1 MAHNQNGEVNNSLLL
16 ELKDIQIPTLDKK
29 QIILNQISFGIEE
42 GSIHA
47 IIGPNGSG
55 KSTLAY
61 TIMGLR
67 NYKPSQ
73 GKIIFDGVDITNLD
87 ITERAKLG
95 ITLAW
100 QEPAR
105 IEGLLIPK
113 YISLGVKDKSNIN
126 KRILEALQIVNL
138 EPDKYMNRFID
149 ESLSGGERKRI
160 ELAAAIAMRPRLI
173 LLDEPDSGLDMIVIE
188 DFLNIFNKIKE
199 LNMTILL
206 ITHREDIGM
215 VADNGTLIWRGEHV
229 LTDIFPKVMVKYCA
243 RAGLK
248 EFCKRA
254 LFDENGECPAF
265 DSDYIDR
272 IFKEEGKN

>member
-1 MAHNQNGEVNNSLLL
+1 MLL
-16 ELKDIQIPTLDKK
+16 ELQNITIPTLDQKRV
-29 QIILNQISFGIEE
+29 ILKNTSFEVIE

-61 TIMGLR
+61 TIMGLQ
-67 NYKPSQ
+67 NYYPSE
-73 GKIIFDGVDITNLD
+73 GKILFDGIDITNLSID
-87 ITERAKLG
+87 ERARLG

-105 IEGLLIPK
+105 IDGLTIFK
-113 YISLGVKDKSNIN
+113 YISLGIKDKTNLRE
-126 KRILEALQIVNL
+126 KVADALRIVNL
-138 EPDKYMNRFID
+138 EPDNYLSRIID
-149 ESLSGGERKRI
+149 ESLSGGERKRV

-215 VADNGTLIWRGEHV
+215 VADYGSLIWRGEHL
-229 LTDIFPKVMVKYCA
+229 LTDEFPRVMVRYCA
-243 RAGLK
+243 KAGLK
-248 EFCKRA
+248 EFCKRTLYDKSGKCGA
-254 LFDENGECPAF
+254 FDE
-265 DSDYIDR
+265 DYIEK
-272 IFKEEGKN
+272 IFKEEEQKNNSY

>member
-1 MAHNQNGEVNNSLLL
+1 LLLL
-16 ELKDIQIPTLDKK
+16 ELQDIVIPTLDKK
-29 QIILNQISFGIEE
+29 QIILNQTSFGIEE

-61 TIMGLR
+61 TIMGLG
-67 NYKPSQ
+67 NYKSSQ
-73 GKIIFDGVDITNLD
+73 GKILFDGIDITHMG
-87 ITERAKLG
+87 ITERANLG

-105 IEGLLIPK
+105 IEGLSIPR
-113 YISLGVKDKSNIN
+113 YISLGVKDKKDINNI
-126 KRILEALQIVNL
+126 ILEALQIVNL
-138 EPDKYMNRFID
+138 EPEKYMNRFID

-173 LLDEPDSGLDMIVIE
+173 MLDEPDSGLDMIVIE

-215 VADNGTLIWRGEHV
+215 VADYGTLIWRGEH
-229 LTDIFPKVMVKYCA
+229 LITDIFPKVMVKYCA
-243 RAGLK
+243 KAGLK
-248 EFCKRA
+248 EFCKRT
-254 LFDENGECPAF
+254 LFDENGKCPAF

-272 IFKEEGKN
+272 IFREEGRE

>member
-1 MAHNQNGEVNNSLLL
+1 MLL
-16 ELKDIQIPTLDKK
+16 EIKDLIIRTFDEKK
-29 QIILNQISFGIEE
+29 VIINKISFSVKE

-61 TIMGLR
+61 SIMGLET
-67 NYKPSQ
+67 YKTSG
-73 GKIIFDGVDITNLD
+73 GKIFFDGVDITEKN

-105 IEGLLIPK
+105 IEGLSIPK
-113 YISLGVKDKSNIN
+113 YISLGIKDKTNLKEKIV
-126 KRILEALQIVNL
+126 EALSIVNL
-138 EPDKYMNRFID
+138 EPEKYFNRTIN

-173 LLDEPDSGLDMIVIE
+173 ILDEPDSGLDVIISE
-188 DFLNIFNKIKE
+188 DFLNIFNRVKE
-199 LNMTILL
+199 LKMTILL
-206 ITHREDIGM
+206 ITHKEEIGM
-215 VADNGTLIWRGEHV
+215 VADYGTLMWYGDALI
-229 LTDIFPKVMVKYCA
+229 TDDFPNVMLQYCKK
-243 RAGLK
+243 AGLK

-254 LFDENGECPAF
+254 LFKNGKRCFSE
-265 DSDYIDR
+265 DYIDQ
-272 IFKEEGKN
+272 IFCEDEEL

>member
-1 MAHNQNGEVNNSLLL
+1 MILEVK
-16 ELKDIQIPTLDKK
+16 ELTIPTIDQKCV
-29 QIILNQISFGIEE
+29 IINKVSFGVKE

-61 TIMGLR
+61 TIMGLE
-67 NYKPSQ
+67 NYKPSE
-73 GKIIFDGVDITNLD
+73 GKIYFDGIDITNMN

-105 IEGLLIPK
+105 IEGLSIAK
-113 YISLGVKDKSNIN
+113 YISLGVKN
-126 KRILEALQIVNL
+126 KKDIKERITESLEIVNL
-138 EPDKYMNRFID
+138 EPNRYINRNID

-173 LLDEPDSGLDMIVIE
+173 MLDEPDSGLDFIVIE
-188 DFLNIFNKIKE
+188 DFLNIFGKIKE
-199 LNMTILL
+199 LDMTILL

-215 VADNGTLIWRGEHV
+215 VADYGTLIWKGDSII
-229 LTDIFPKVMVKYCA
+229 TDEFPKVMLRYCA
-243 RAGLK
+243 KAGLK
-248 EFCKRA
+248 EFCKRKLFNGKGA
-254 LFDENGECPAF
+254 CFDEE
-265 DSDYIDR
+265 YIDR
-272 IFKEEGKN
+272 IFKEEQGL

>member
-1 MAHNQNGEVNNSLLL
+1 MLL
-16 ELKDIQIPTLDKK
+16 ELQNLTIPTLD
-29 QIILNQISFGIEE
+29 QQRIILKNTSFEVKE

-61 TIMGLR
+61 TIMGLQ
-67 NYKPSQ
+67 NYIPSE
-73 GKIIFDGVDITNLD
+73 GKILFDGVDITHMPID
-87 ITERAKLG
+87 ERARLG

-105 IEGLLIPK
+105 IEGLSVFK
-113 YISLGVKDKSNIN
+113 YITLGIKDKTNLREKVI
-126 KRILEALQIVNL
+126 EALKIVNL
-138 EPDKYMNRFID
+138 EPENYLNRVID
-149 ESLSGGERKRI
+149 ESLSGGERKRV

-199 LNMTILL
+199 LKMTILL

-215 VADNGTLIWRGEHV
+215 VADYGSLIWRGEHL
-229 LTDIFPKVMVKYCA
+229 LTDEFPRVMVRYCA
-243 RAGLK
+243 KAGLK
-248 EFCKRA
+248 EFCKRTLYEKSDSCGA
-254 LFDENGECPAF
+254 FDE
-265 DSDYIDR
+265 DYIER
-272 IFKEEGKN
+272 IFKEEEENNHKSS

>member
-1 MAHNQNGEVNNSLLL
+1 MLL
-16 ELKDIQIPTLDKK
+16 EIKDLIIRTFDEKK
-29 QIILNQISFGIEE
+29 VIINKISFNVKE

-61 TIMGLR
+61 SIMGLET
-67 NYKPSQ
+67 YKPSG
-73 GKIIFDGVDITNLD
+73 GKISFDGEDITDKN

-105 IEGLLIPK
+105 IEGLSIPK
-113 YISLGVKDKSNIN
+113 YISLGIKDKTNLKEKIV
-126 KRILEALQIVNL
+126 EALSIVNL
-138 EPDKYMNRFID
+138 EPEKYFNRTIN

-173 LLDEPDSGLDMIVIE
+173 ILDEPDSGLDVIISE
-188 DFLNIFNKIKE
+188 DFLNIFNKVKE

-206 ITHREDIGM
+206 ITHKEEIGM
-215 VADNGTLIWRGEHV
+215 VADYGTLMWYGDALITGE
-229 LTDIFPKVMVKYCA
+229 FPYVMLQYCKK
-243 RAGLK
+243 AGLK

-254 LFDENGECPAF
+254 LFKNGKRCFSE
-265 DSDYIDR
+265 DYIDQ
-272 IFKEEGKN
+272 IFHEDEEL

>member
-1 MAHNQNGEVNNSLLL
+1 VLL
-16 ELKDIQIPTLDKK
+16 ELKNVTIPTLD
-29 QIILNQISFGIEE
+29 QRCVIVNNISFGVKE

-61 TIMGLR
+61 TIMGLDS
-67 NYKPSQ
+67 YKISN
-73 GKIIFDGVDITNLD
+73 GKIYFEGKDITNLSL
-87 ITERAKLG
+87 TERAKLG

-105 IEGLLIPK
+105 IEGLTVKK
-113 YISLGVKDKSNIN
+113 YISLGIKDGGNVKERVI
-126 KRILEALQIVNL
+126 EALNTVNL
-138 EPDKYMNRFID
+138 EPELYLNRNID

-160 ELAAAIAMRPRLI
+160 ELAATIAMRPRLI
-173 LLDEPDSGLDMIVIE
+173 ILDEPDSGLDMIVIE
-188 DFLNIFNKIKE
+188 DFLNIFEKIKN

-215 VADNGTLIWRGEHV
+215 VADYGTLLWRGDA
-229 LTDIFPKVMVKYCA
+229 LMTDEFPRVMVKYCA
-243 RAGLK
+243 KAGLK

-254 LFDENGECPAF
+254 LFKNGGKCF
-265 DSDYIDR
+265 DDDYIDR
-272 IFKEEGKN
+272 IFKEEGIS